1 MTPFLEIVIFIFF
14 VTAVGLILTIVLIFI
29 MHILMPRKVLE
40 TYFKEPYFGPGEIAM
55 LTGLPFAYIRTS
67 MFMMILGFPASG
79 KRRGII
85 DAHKLAPVWYCKVSK
100 YLVVFLIINFSIF
113 ILSGGFLYLHMLL
126 YG

>member
-1 MTPFLEIVIFIFF
+1 MSLAFNILAGTF
-14 VTAVGLILTIVLIFI
+14 VVTLLGLMLTIVLIFI

-100 YLVVFLIINFSIF
+100 YLVVFLVINFSV
-113 ILSGGFLYLHMLL
+113 FLLCTVAGSIYMLL
-126 YG
+126 YE